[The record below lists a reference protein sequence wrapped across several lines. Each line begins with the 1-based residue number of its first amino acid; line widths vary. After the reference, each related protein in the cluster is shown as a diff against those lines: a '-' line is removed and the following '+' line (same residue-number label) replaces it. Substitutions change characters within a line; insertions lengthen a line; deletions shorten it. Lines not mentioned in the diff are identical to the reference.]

1 MGRRETAGRARP
13 EKVESADRVLSE
25 EKERFVEEAKPRED
39 PVENMWLCPGKRWK
53 LAEGEKP
60 EVGFAEGAWPG
71 VKEWVSPVKV
81 GLLEGELLRE
91 TRVRLRENA
100 GAPEEVRQE
109 GREERAEVVRQ
120 GVRKAARGM

>member
-1 MGRRETAGRARP
+1 MGRRETAERARP

-39 PVENMWLCPGKRWK
+39 PVENMWLCPGKKWK
-53 LAEGEKP
+53 LAEGAKP

-81 GLLEGELLRE
+81 GLLKGELLRE
-91 TRVRLRENA
+91 TRVRLREKE
-100 GAPEEVRQE
+100 GSPEEVRQE

-120 GVRKAARGM
+120 GVRKEARGM

>member
-39 PVENMWLCPGKRWK
+39 PVENMWLCPGMRWQ
-53 LAEGEKP
+53 LAVGEKP
-60 EVGFAEGAWPG
+60 EGGFAEGAWPG

-91 TRVRLRENA
+91 TRVRLREKE
-100 GAPEEVRQE
+100 GSPEEVRQE

-120 GVRKAARGM
+120 GVRKEARGM

>member
-53 LAEGEKP
+53 LAEGAKP

-91 TRVRLRENA
+91 TRVRLREKE
-100 GAPEEVRQE
+100 GSPEEVRQE

-120 GVRKAARGM
+120 GVRKEARGM